1 MVKLKSLYIEKY
13 KNLSPLTI
21 DFEAGNGLT
30 MLVGNNG
37 SGKSNVLEAI
47 SGIFHDLFKGKDSR
61 KIKCD
66 YKLVYTLNE
75 VNCKI
80 ERTDGFLRC
89 YGPKFKRREYFIEEN
104 APNNII
110 GLYSGEEDRLWTSF
124 YESYYKAYIKRIK
137 TNQHQERMRLML
149 INKYYWN
156 VALLTLLLSKNE
168 TLKPFI
174 ENDLS
179 ITSIAKIELRFNFK
193 YFDDINELL
202 KTFIDRINPDH
213 KSKIEYSLEDLRNN
227 IFYSV
232 LTDENGDILVDEHE
246 NKLLAENGVT
256 DTEVFQ
262 NLTQAYMPK
271 NEKIIRDIIIRIDDD
286 ITVEQ
291 LSEGEKK
298 LILVKTVLEILSDEK
313 TLVLMDEPDAHLHE
327 IRKKNLYSMMG
338 EYPNRQIVIAT
349 HSPTFI
355 DVADLNQI
363 KMLKLNDSGKAM
375 LYEEEKLEA
384 IRKLTGSR
392 INAFLER
399 PILYCEG
406 TETSV
411 ESILYPL
418 LFPNYKIVPAGGHEE
433 VIYLTK
439 TYNRTFGDTTHYA
452 IGIIDWDYK
461 TEAQIS
467 ALKNEKIYALK
478 VVEVENV
485 LMDLVLLE
493 AAKNEFCAEEDCLE
507 KAKQSLFNDCRKH
520 KAYQATKY
528 TSNNIVS
535 QIKSGISPEGG
546 SIEKIKQRIQDVCDI
561 TKVDSLYNER
571 VQCLDEY
578 LREGKFENL
587 VSIYDFGHNIDRF
600 LNAVVNNYQ
609 SRILKLIERRTDL
622 QESIKL
628 KYYSEIK

>member
-1 MVKLKSLYIEKY
+1 MKLKSLYIEKY

-47 SGIFHDLFKGKDSR
+47 SGIFHDLFKEKDGR
-61 KIKCD
+61 KITCD
-66 YKLVYTLNE
+66 YKLEYNLNDI
-75 VNCKI
+75 NCVI
-80 ERTDGFLRC
+80 EQTNGTLRC
-89 YGPKFKRREYFIEEN
+89 YGDKFKRRDYFIEEN

-124 YESYYKAYIKRIK
+124 YESYYKAYIRRIK

-156 VALLTLLLSKNE
+156 VALLTLLLSDNE

-174 ENDLS
+174 ENDLG
-179 ITSIAKIELRFNFK
+179 ITSISKIVLKFNFK
-193 YFDDINELL
+193 YFDDVNELL
-202 KTFIDRINPDH
+202 KTFINRINPDH
-213 KSKIEYSLEDLRNN
+213 KNKIECSLEDLRNN

-232 LTDENGDILVDEHE
+232 LTDENGDILVDEND
-246 NKLLAENGVT
+246 NKLLVENGIT

-271 NEKIIRDIIIRIDDD
+271 NEKIIRDIVIQIDDD

-327 IRKKNLYSMMG
+327 IRKKKLYSMMG
-338 EYPNRQIVIAT
+338 EYPNRQIIIAT

-355 DVADLNQI
+355 DIADQNQV

-384 IRKLTGSR
+384 IRNLTGSR
-392 INAFLER
+392 INAFLEK

-411 ESILYPL
+411 ESVLYPL
-418 LFPNYKIVPAGGHEE
+418 LFPEYKIVPAGGHEE
-433 VIYLTK
+433 VIHLTK
-439 TYNRTFGDTTHYA
+439 TYNKTFGDTTHYA

-461 TEAQIS
+461 TEAQLS
-467 ALKNEKIYALK
+467 ALKNEKIYALR

-493 AAKNEFCAEEDCLE
+493 TAKTEFYSDEDCLE
-507 KAKQSLFNDCRKH
+507 KAKQSLFNDCTKH

-528 TSNNIVS
+528 TANNIVS
-535 QIKSGISPEGG
+535 QIKSGISPDGG
-546 SIEKIKQRIQDVCDI
+546 SIERIKQRIQEVCDI
-561 TKVDSLYNER
+561 TKVDALYNER
-571 VQCLDEY
+571 LQCLDEY
-578 LREGKFENL
+578 LREGNFENL
-587 VSIYDFGHNIDRF
+587 VRIYDFGHNIDRF

-609 SRILKLIERRTDL
+609 SRILRLIERRTDL
-622 QESIKL
+622 QKSIKS
-628 KYYSEIK
+628 KYYSEIE

>member
-1 MVKLKSLYIEKY
+1 MHPSLY
-13 KNLSPLTI
+13 
-21 DFEAGNGLT
+21 G
-30 MLVGNNG
+30 
-37 SGKSNVLEAI
+37 
-47 SGIFHDLFKGKDSR
+47 
-61 KIKCD
+61 
-66 YKLVYTLNE
+66 
-75 VNCKI
+75 
-80 ERTDGFLRC
+80 
-89 YGPKFKRREYFIEEN
+89 
-104 APNNII
+104 
-110 GLYSGEEDRLWTSF
+110 
-124 YESYYKAYIKRIK
+124 
-137 TNQHQERMRLML
+137 
-149 INKYYWN
+149 
-156 VALLTLLLSKNE
+156 
-168 TLKPFI
+168 
-174 ENDLS
+174 
-179 ITSIAKIELRFNFK
+179 ITSISKIELKFNFK
-193 YFDDINELL
+193 YFDDVNELL

-213 KSKIEYSLEDLRNN
+213 KSKIECSLEDLRNS

-232 LTDENGDILVDEHE
+232 LTDENGNILVDENE
-246 NKLLAENGVT
+246 NRLRVENGIT
-256 DTEVFQ
+256 DMEVFQ

-271 NEKIIRDIIIRIDDD
+271 NEKIIKDIIIEIDDD
-286 ITVEQ
+286 IAVEQ

-327 IRKKNLYSMMG
+327 LRKKNLYSMMG

-355 DVADLNQI
+355 DIADQNQV

-384 IRKLTGSR
+384 IRNLTGSR

-411 ESILYPL
+411 ESVLYPL
-418 LFPNYKIVPAGGHEE
+418 LFPEYKVVPAGGHEE

-439 TYNRTFGDTTHYA
+439 TYNRTFGDATHYA

-461 TEAQIS
+461 TEDQLS
-467 ALKNEKIYALK
+467 ALKNEKIYSLK
-478 VVEVENV
+478 VVEVENI

-493 AAKNEFCAEEDCLE
+493 AAKNEFCSDEDCLE
-507 KAKQSLFNDCRKH
+507 KAKQSLFNDCIRNKT
-520 KAYQATKY
+520 YQATKY

-535 QIKSGISPEGG
+535 QIKSSISPEGG
-546 SIEKIKQRIQDVCDI
+546 SIEKVKQRIQDVCDI
-561 TKVDSLYNER
+561 TKVDALYNER
-571 VQCLDEY
+571 LQYLDEY

-609 SRILKLIERRTDL
+609 SRILRLIERRTDL
-622 QESIKL
+622 QESIKN
-628 KYYSEIK
+628 KYYSDIE

>member
-355 DVADLNQI
+355 DVADQNQI

>member
-1 MVKLKSLYIEKY
+1 VKLKSLYIEKY

-355 DVADLNQI
+355 DVADQNQI

>member
-1 MVKLKSLYIEKY
+1 M
-13 KNLSPLTI
+13 TI

-355 DVADLNQI
+355 DVADQNQI

>member
-1 MVKLKSLYIEKY
+1 MKLKSLYIQKY
-13 KNLSPLTI
+13 KNLAPITI
-21 DFEAGNGLT
+21 NFESGNGLT

-66 YKLVYTLNE
+66 YKLQYTLNE
-75 VNCKI
+75 INCVI
-80 ERTDGFLRC
+80 EQTNGFLRC

-104 APNNII
+104 APHNII
-110 GLYSGEEDRLWTSF
+110 GLYSGEENRLWTSF
-124 YESYYKAYIKRIK
+124 YETYYKSYIKRIK
-137 TNQHQERMRLML
+137 TNRHQERMRLML

-156 VALLTLLLSKNE
+156 VALLTLLLSGNE

-174 ENDLS
+174 ENDLG
-179 ITSIAKIELRFNFK
+179 ITSISKIELKFNFK
-193 YFDDINELL
+193 FFDDVNELL
-202 KTFIDRINPDH
+202 KTFINRINPDH
-213 KSKIEYSLEDLRNN
+213 KSKIECNLEDLRNS

-232 LTDENGDILVDEHE
+232 LTDENGNIRVDENG
-246 NKLLAENGVT
+246 NKLLAEIGIT

-271 NEKIIRDIIIRIDDD
+271 NEKIIKDIIIQIDDD

-327 IRKKNLYSMMG
+327 IRKKKLYSMMG

-355 DVADLNQI
+355 DIAEPDQV
-363 KMLKLNDSGKAM
+363 KMLKLDDSGKAM

-384 IRKLTGSR
+384 IRNLTGSR

-406 TETSV
+406 TEASV
-411 ESILYPL
+411 ESVLYPL
-418 LFPNYKIVPAGGHEE
+418 LFPEYKIVPAGGHEE

-461 TEAQIS
+461 TEAQLS

-493 AAKNEFCAEEDCLE
+493 AAKNEFCSDGDCLE
-507 KAKQSLFNDCRKH
+507 KAKRSLFADCTRNKE
-520 KAYQATKY
+520 YQATKY

-546 SIEKIKQRIQDVCDI
+546 SIERIKQRIQDVCDI
-561 TKVDSLYNER
+561 TKVDALYNER
-571 VQCLDEY
+571 LQYLDEY
-578 LREGKFENL
+578 LREGRFEDL
-587 VSIYDFGHNIDRF
+587 VRIYDFGHNINRF
-600 LNAVVNNYQ
+600 LNDVVNNYQ
-609 SRILKLIERRTDL
+609 SRILRLIERRTDL
-622 QESIKL
+622 QEALKS
-628 KYYSEIK
+628 KYYSEIE

>member
-1 MVKLKSLYIEKY
+1 MKLKSLYIEKY
-13 KNLSPLTI
+13 KNLAPLTI

-47 SGIFHDLFKGKDSR
+47 SGIFHDIFKGKDGR

-80 ERTDGFLRC
+80 EQKDGFLRC

-124 YESYYKAYIKRIK
+124 YESYYKAYIRRIK

-156 VALLTLLLSKNE
+156 VALLTLLLSDNE

-174 ENDLS
+174 ENDLG
-179 ITSIAKIELRFNFK
+179 ITSISKIVLKFNFK
-193 YFDDINELL
+193 YFDDVNELL
-202 KTFIDRINPDH
+202 KTFINRINPDH
-213 KSKIEYSLEDLRNN
+213 KNKIECSLEDLRNN

-232 LTDENGDILVDEHE
+232 LTDENGDILVDENE
-246 NKLLAENGVT
+246 NKLLVENGVT

-271 NEKIIRDIIIRIDDD
+271 NEKIIRDIIIQIDDD

-327 IRKKNLYSMMG
+327 IRKKKLYSMMG

-355 DVADLNQI
+355 DIADQNQV

-375 LYEEEKLEA
+375 LYEKEKLEA

-406 TETSV
+406 TEASV
-411 ESILYPL
+411 EFVLYPL
-418 LFPNYKIVPAGGHEE
+418 LFPEYKIVPAGGHEE
-433 VIYLTK
+433 VIHLTK
-439 TYNRTFGDTTHYA
+439 TYNKAFGDSTHYA

-461 TEAQIS
+461 TETQLS
-467 ALKNEKIYALK
+467 ELKNDKIYALK

-493 AAKNEFCAEEDCLE
+493 AAKNEFLSDEDCLE
-507 KAKQSLFNDCRKH
+507 KAKQSLFNDCAKH
-520 KAYQATKY
+520 KAYQAAKY

-535 QIKSGISPEGG
+535 QIKSSISPEGG
-546 SIEKIKQRIQDVCDI
+546 SIEKVKQRIQEVCDI
-561 TKVDSLYNER
+561 TKVDALYNER
-571 VQCLDEY
+571 LQCLDEY
-578 LREGKFENL
+578 LRESKFENL

-609 SRILKLIERRTDL
+609 SRILRLIERRTDL
-622 QESIKL
+622 QESIKN
-628 KYYSEIK
+628 KYYSEIE

>member
-1 MVKLKSLYIEKY
+1 MKLKSLYIEKY

-349 HSPTFI
+349 HSPAFI
-355 DVADLNQI
+355 DVADQNQI

>member
-1 MVKLKSLYIEKY
+1 M
-13 KNLSPLTI
+13 TI

-246 NKLLAENGVT
+246 TKLLAENGVT

-355 DVADLNQI
+355 DVADQNQI

>member
-1 MVKLKSLYIEKY
+1 MKLKSLYIEKY

-30 MLVGNNG
+30 GNNG

-47 SGIFHDLFKGKDSR
+47 SGIFHDLFKGKNSR

-66 YKLVYTLNE
+66 YKLAYTLNE
-75 VNCKI
+75 AECKI
-80 ERTDGFLRC
+80 EQTDGFLRC

-137 TNQHQERMRLML
+137 INQHQERMRLML

-156 VALLTLLLSKNE
+156 VALLTLLLSSNE

-174 ENDLS
+174 ENDLG
-179 ITSIAKIELRFNFK
+179 ITSIAKIELKFNFK
-193 YFDDINELL
+193 YFDDVNELL
-202 KTFIDRINPDH
+202 KTFIDRINPDR
-213 KSKIEYSLEDLRNN
+213 KNKIEYSLEDLRNN
-227 IFYSV
+227 IFFSV
-232 LTDENGDILVDEHE
+232 LTDENSGMLVDEHE

-271 NEKIIRDIIIRIDDD
+271 NKKIIRDIIIRIDDD

-298 LILVKTVLEILSDEK
+298 LILVKAVLEILSDEK

-327 IRKKNLYSMMG
+327 VRKKNLYSMMG

-355 DVADLNQI
+355 DVADQNQI

-392 INAFLER
+392 INAFLEK

-461 TEAQIS
+461 TEVQLA

-507 KAKQSLFNDCRKH
+507 KAKQALFNDCSKH
-520 KAYQATKY
+520 KEYQATKY

-535 QIKSGISPEGG
+535 QIKSGISPDGG
-546 SIEKIKQRIQDVCDI
+546 SIEKIKQRIQNVCDI
-561 TKVDSLYNER
+561 TKIDSLYKER
-571 VQCLDEY
+571 LQCLDEY
-578 LREGKFENL
+578 LREEKFENL

-600 LNAVVNNYQ
+600 LNTVVNNYQ

-622 QESIKL
+622 QESIKS
-628 KYYSEIK
+628 KYYTEIE

>member
-1 MVKLKSLYIEKY
+1 M
-13 KNLSPLTI
+13 
-21 DFEAGNGLT
+21 
-30 MLVGNNG
+30 
-37 SGKSNVLEAI
+37 
-47 SGIFHDLFKGKDSR
+47 
-61 KIKCD
+61 
-66 YKLVYTLNE
+66 NE

-355 DVADLNQI
+355 DVADQNQI